1 MNPAPT
7 LSDLRSLLT
16 ARFPTAMRKPG
27 GVVPTGV
34 AGLDAALGGGL
45 PGGRL
50 TELVCAGASRG
61 GQLVLAR
68 VLETTRAA
76 RRRAALID
84 GADAFTPD
92 AVAEDALRHLVWV
105 RPRQLSET
113 LAAADVLVRDGNY
126 AAIVLDLRDVDERL
140 LRRIPA
146 AHWHRLHRAAQNQPA
161 AVLVQTSFAQVPA
174 VPWRLSLHDPQGL
187 EARTQPRALRA
198 ERLTVERMRG
208 HLAVGEELAG

>member
-1 MNPAPT
+1 
-7 LSDLRSLLT
+7 
-16 ARFPTAMRKPG
+16 
-27 GVVPTGV
+27 V
-34 AGLDAALGGGL
+34 AALDAALGGGL
-45 PGGRL
+45 PAGRL
-50 TELVCAGASRG
+50 TELVCERAGCG

-68 VLETTRAA
+68 LLETTRAS

-126 AAIVLDLRDVDERL
+126 AAIAIDLRDLDERL
-140 LRRIPA
+140 LRRVPA

-161 AVLVQTSFAQVPA
+161 AVLVQTSFPQVPA
-174 VPWRLSLHDPQGL
+174 VPWRLSLRAPQGL
-187 EARTQPRALRA
+187 EARTQPLAVRAN
-198 ERLTVERMRG
+198 RLTVERMRG
-208 HLAVGEELAG
+208 PLAIGEELAG

>member
-1 MNPAPT
+1 
-7 LSDLRSLLT
+7 
-16 ARFPTAMRKPG
+16 MRKPG
-27 GVVPTGV
+27 GGVPTGV
-34 AGLDAALGGGL
+34 AALDAALGGGL
-45 PGGRL
+45 PAGRL
-50 TELVCAGASRG
+50 TELVCERAGCG

-68 VLETTRAA
+68 LLETTRAS

-126 AAIVLDLRDVDERL
+126 AAIAIDLRDLDERL
-140 LRRIPA
+140 LRRVPA

-161 AVLVQTSFAQVPA
+161 AVLVQTSFPQVPA
-174 VPWRLSLHDPQGL
+174 VPWRLSLRAPQGL
-187 EARTQPRALRA
+187 EARTQPLAVRAN
-198 ERLTVERMRG
+198 RLTVERMRG
-208 HLAVGEELAG
+208 PLAIGEELAG